1 MEPTA
6 TMLATAA
13 MTDGE
18 TGPAMLAQEAMGTV
32 FTVTASHV
40 DPAYAQQA
48 LRAALEELAWLEDR
62 LSRFR
67 PASDI
72 GQLNRLPPGQS
83 LAVAPETLA
92 CLQTALE
99 MEEATGGAFDIGYAS
114 PPSPGPRIALDS
126 TTSSVR
132 VLTPGAQLD
141 LGAIG
146 KGFALDRMAAIL
158 AEWDL
163 DAIMLWASTSTVLAK
178 GRLRHGPG
186 PSVWIGPESARRPVL
201 LNDAVMSASGTSVQ
215 GFHIIDPRT
224 RRPAT
229 HRTRCWAKAPT
240 AAEADAL
247 STAFMVMDDAEIAAY
262 CRRHPDVSAYL

>member
-132 VLTPGAQLD
+132 VLTPVRTTRFGGDWQGLRARPNGGD
-141 LGAIG
+141 SGRVGPRRDHALGQHEHRPG
-146 KGFALDRMAAIL
+146 KGKVAARARPVGLDRAGI
-158 AEWDL
+158 
-163 DAIMLWASTSTVLAK
+163 
-178 GRLRHGPG
+178 
-186 PSVWIGPESARRPVL
+186 ARRPVL

>member
-1 MEPTA
+1 MTH
-6 TMLATAA
+6 AA
-13 MTDGE
+13 A
-18 TGPAMLAQEAMGTV
+18 GPATLAQEAMGTL
-32 FTVTASHV
+32 FAVTASHADAV
-40 DPAYAQQA
+40 YAQEA
-48 LRAALEELAWLEDR
+48 VRAALEELAWLEDR

-72 GQLNRLPPGQS
+72 GRLNRLPRGQS

-99 MEEATGGAFDIGYAS
+99 IEEATDGAFDIGYAS
-114 PPSPGPRIALDS
+114 LPSTGPRIALDPAAS
-126 TTSSVR
+126 R
-132 VLTPGAQLD
+132 VHMLAAGAQFD

-146 KGFALDRMAAIL
+146 KGFALDRMAAVL

-163 DAIMLWASTSTVLAK
+163 DAIVLWASTSTVLAR
-178 GRLRHGPG
+178 GRPQLAPG
-186 PSVWIGPESARRPVL
+186 PSVWIGPESARRQVL
-201 LNDAVMSASGTSVQ
+201 LDDAAMSASGTAVQ

-247 STAFMVMDDAEIAAY
+247 STAFMVMADAEIAAY
-262 CRRHPDVSAYL
+262 CQRHPHVSASW